1 VRERRND
8 KRRGSSTAVS
18 MGSQWWVHVA
28 QRPVDSFAILG
39 AAAATLVIVVNAMFM
54 QTGAQPAPFVAA
66 LVPPPVSAEVQA
78 KPATQGTLKPT
89 DLAAALVIPALP
101 QAVAGSIAVPVAVP
115 MPVPAPA
122 RRKDPIADLIG
133 GPSPR
138 IQAVQRVL
146 SEFGYGQIKPTGV
159 LDNATSEAISKFEHE
174 HKLPVSGRISD
185 KLVSA
190 LGTMAGHPIE

>member
-18 MGSQWWVHVA
+18 MGSQWWTHVA
-28 QRPVDSFAILG
+28 QRPVDSFAIFG
-39 AAAATLVIVVNAMFM
+39 AATATLVIVVNAIFM
-54 QTGAQPAPFVAA
+54 QAGAQPAPFVAA
-66 LVPPPVSAEVQA
+66 LVPPPA
-78 KPATQGTLKPT
+78 PTQGTLKPT
-89 DLAAALVIPALP
+89 DLAPARAVPAPALAQP
-101 QAVAGSIAVPVAVP
+101 VAVPIAVP

-159 LDNATSEAISKFEHE
+159 LDNPTSEAISKFERE
-174 HKLPVSGRISD
+174 HKLPVSGRVSD

-190 LGTMAGHPIE
+190 LGTMAGHSIE

>member
-1 VRERRND
+1 
-8 KRRGSSTAVS
+8 
-18 MGSQWWVHVA
+18 MGPQWWTHVA
-28 QRPVDSFAILG
+28 QRPVDSFAIFG
-39 AAAATLVIVVNAMFM
+39 AATATLVIVVNAIFM
-54 QTGAQPAPFVAA
+54 QAGAQPAPFVAA
-66 LVPPPVSAEVQA
+66 LVPPPA
-78 KPATQGTLKPT
+78 PMQGTLKPT
-89 DLAAALVIPALP
+89 DLAPARAVPAPALAQP
-101 QAVAGSIAVPVAVP
+101 VAVPIAVPMSVP

-159 LDNATSEAISKFEHE
+159 LDNPTSEAISKFERE
-174 HKLPVSGRISD
+174 HKLPASGRVSD

>member
-1 VRERRND
+1 
-8 KRRGSSTAVS
+8 
-18 MGSQWWVHVA
+18 MGSQWWTHVA

-39 AAAATLVIVVNAMFM
+39 AATATLVIVMNAVFM

-66 LVPPPVSAEVQA
+66 LVPPPAS
-78 KPATQGTLKPT
+78 TQGTLKPT
-89 DLAAALVIPALP
+89 DLAPARAVPAPTLA
-101 QAVAGSIAVPVAVP
+101 QAVAVPIAVPMPVP
-115 MPVPAPA
+115 MPVPAPT
-122 RRKDPIADLIG
+122 RRKDPIAELIG

-159 LDNATSEAISKFEHE
+159 LDNPTSEAISKFERE

-190 LGTMAGHPIE
+190 LGTMAGHSIE